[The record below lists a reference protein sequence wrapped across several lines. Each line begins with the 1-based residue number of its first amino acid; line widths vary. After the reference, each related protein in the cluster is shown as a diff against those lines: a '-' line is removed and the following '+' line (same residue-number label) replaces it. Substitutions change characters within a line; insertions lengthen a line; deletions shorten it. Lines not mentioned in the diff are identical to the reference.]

1 MNRKLL
7 RPSLR
12 EVKEKMDKEAAS
24 KKKAP
29 PPYETHAENYYY
41 LKQMNKKTPMAVVL
55 IDGEIVQGYIEWYDR
70 YCIKINREDAPNLLV
85 FKNSIKYLYKLNDKK
100 NESLVQE
107 TRKK

>member
-1 MNRKLL
+1 MNRRLL
-7 RPSLR
+7 RPSLS
-12 EVKEKMDKEAAS
+12 EVKEKMSKEATS

-55 IDGEIVQGYIEWYDR
+55 IDGEVVQGYIEWYDR
-70 YCIKINREDAPNLLV
+70 YCIKINRENAPNLLV

-100 NESLVQE
+100 NESLD
-107 TRKK
+107 RAAKSK